1 MLKKKKKKKKFFFG
15 CSNLCNVLK
24 KIKTVN
30 AAKASQKSDITTKI
44 SKQNSEYFAEYFY
57 KNINKCI

>member
-1 MLKKKKKKKKFFFG
+1 MFFFG

-44 SKQNSEYFAEYFY
+44 SKQNSEYFAEYFC